1 MEKDLKNKGLN
12 VDKKYLFETAVQ
24 AEKTKRKKKKT
35 RQETYG
41 WDVFNTDSLFKAYEK
56 RVKKLPG
63 EELATDKSKLV
74 DHMAKEVEERIEK
87 RNVFS
92 RRRAFNDEKDVS
104 SINERNRRFNEKLER
119 NYGKYAS
126 EIKSNLDRG
135 TAL

>member
-1 MEKDLKNKGLN
+1 LKEKGLS

-24 AEKTKRKKKKT
+24 AEKVRKRQGNKKN
-35 RQETYG
+35 ETYG
-41 WDVFNTDSLFKAYEK
+41 WDVFNTDSLFKAYNK
-56 RVKKLPG
+56 RLKNLPD
-63 EELATDKSKLV
+63 EEIQADKQKLV
-74 DHMAKEVEERIEK
+74 DHMAKETDERIEK
-87 RNVFS
+87 RNKFS
-92 RRRAFNDEKDVS
+92 RRRAFNDEKDIT

>member
-1 MEKDLKNKGLN
+1 M
-12 VDKKYLFETAVQ
+12 
-24 AEKTKRKKKKT
+24 AE
-35 RQETYG
+35 
-41 WDVFNTDSLFKAYEK
+41 
-56 RVKKLPG
+56 
-63 EELATDKSKLV
+63 
-74 DHMAKEVEERIEK
+74 EVENRIEK
-87 RNVFS
+87 RSSFS

>member
-1 MEKDLKNKGLN
+1 
-12 VDKKYLFETAVQ
+12 
-24 AEKTKRKKKKT
+24 
-35 RQETYG
+35 
-41 WDVFNTDSLFKAYEK
+41 
-56 RVKKLPG
+56 LPG
-63 EELATDKSKLV
+63 EEIVMDKQKLV
-74 DHMAKEVEERIEK
+74 DHMAEEIEERVEK

-92 RRRAFNDEKDVS
+92 RRRAFNDEKDIT

>member
-1 MEKDLKNKGLN
+1 MN
-12 VDKKYLFETAVQ
+12 DKQ
-24 AEKTKRKKKKT
+24 
-35 RQETYG
+35 
-41 WDVFNTDSLFKAYEK
+41 
-56 RVKKLPG
+56 
-63 EELATDKSKLV
+63 KLV
-74 DHMAKEVEERIEK
+74 DHMAQEIEDRVDK

-135 TAL
+135 TALWIIDVSTLIKPFHNNQIKFK